1 MATTTTQHGRL
12 LWALIAGTA
21 VLFMVLGYGL
31 LLRPQAPT
39 TPAPAAESTLTERER
54 GREREIDASMQDQDP
69 PSPHTANTPA
79 TTALV
84 TDQDDTAVDQTPF
97 ITPDTDAQMEAASD
111 ADQRAL
117 AQQQLDYLQQ
127 MVPDTLML
135 PRDKTD
141 PELEQMLADLQLH
154 RELQQRIDDN
164 SATDDDR
171 LQYYQLHR
179 QKLEQE
185 KALLDICEEL
195 DATSLEDET
204 VRQAQLC
211 THMAQSAPQRREAI
225 EQSLLELEDL
235 LYAHHE

>member
-1 MATTTTQHGRL
+1 MATTATQHGRL

-31 LLRPQAPT
+31 LLRPQAPAT
-39 TPAPAAESTLTERER
+39 KAPAAESTLTKRES
-54 GREREIDASMQDQDP
+54 GIGTPMQDKDP
-69 PSPHTANTPA
+69 PSSHTANIPA
-79 TTALV
+79 TAPLA
-84 TDQDDTAVDQTPF
+84 TDLDDTNVDAAAFT
-97 ITPDTDAQMEAASD
+97 TTDTDAQTEAASD

-117 AQQQLDYLQQ
+117 AHQQLDYLQQ

-141 PELEQMLADLQLH
+141 PELEQMLAELELH
-154 RELQQRIDDN
+154 RELQQRIDDKT
-164 SATDDDR
+164 ATDEDR
-171 LQYYQLHR
+171 LQYYELHR

-195 DATSLEDET
+195 AATSLDDED
-204 VRQAQLC
+204 VQQAQLC

>member
-31 LLRPQAPT
+31 LLRPQAPAT
-39 TPAPAAESTLTERER
+39 KVPAAESSFSERQP
-54 GREREIDASMQDQDP
+54 GIDTPMQDEDP
-69 PSPHTANTPA
+69 AAPRTANIPDTAPLA
-79 TTALV
+79 TDL
-84 TDQDDTAVDQTPF
+84 DDTTFDAAAFTTTDS
-97 ITPDTDAQMEAASD
+97 DAQTETASD

-117 AQQQLDYLQQ
+117 AHQQLDYLQQ

-141 PELEQMLADLQLH
+141 PELEQMLAELELH

-164 SATDDDR
+164 TATDDDR
-171 LQYYQLHR
+171 LQYYELHR

-195 DATSLEDET
+195 AATSLDDED
-204 VRQAQLC
+204 VHQAQLC
-211 THMAQSAPQRREAI
+211 THMARSAPQRREAI
-225 EQSLLELEDL
+225 EQSLLELEQL
-235 LYAHHE
+235 LSASHE

>member
-39 TPAPAAESTLTERER
+39 TPAPAAQSGVTETAVADDTRLHTETL
-54 GREREIDASMQDQDP
+54 IA
-69 PSPHTANTPA
+69 PA
-79 TTALV
+79 TLPPPQHENDDLPADEAPVTTA
-84 TDQDDTAVDQTPF
+84 DS
-97 ITPDTDAQMEAASD
+97 DAQTETASD
-111 ADQRAL
+111 ADQRAM

-127 MVPDTLML
+127 MVPETLML

-141 PELEQMLADLQLH
+141 PELEQMLAELELH

-164 SATDDDR
+164 TASDEDR

-179 QKLEQE
+179 QKLEEE

-195 DATSLEDET
+195 DATSLEEEI